1 MYKNEQERICKDHH
15 TETLSPVCVCL
26 RMSVYVCACMLLCV
40 CVYAWAFTHIAARR
54 QVETQMD
61 IEKNDK
67 DSENDKLEFREIGG
81 TQR

>member
-26 RMSVYVCACMLLCV
+26 RMSVYVHVCCSV

>member
-1 MYKNEQERICKDHH
+1 MQR
-15 TETLSPVCVCL
+15 SPHRNLISCLRLPAHECVC
-26 RMSVYVCACMLLCV
+26 MCMYVALCV